1 MLKKIKCTKNLTE
14 VEKTNKAKGTNE
26 ANIQQVYILH

>member
-14 VEKTNKAKGTNE
+14 VEKTIKGKGTNE
-26 ANIQQVYILH
+26 ANIQHVYVLH